1 MLKTVSTF
9 ILIIL
14 FLSVA
19 QIAPS
24 QQSKPDAPREKPKIE
39 LSDESRAG
47 FYRLS
52 FLESDFRQVDVV
64 AYVDVKERKLEDFL
78 GGGDNGCESDKGTGY
93 CLYRL
98 KAELKEVF
106 KGGISGKT
114 IEFYASMDMDYPKK
128 YLLGEK
134 VVFLN
139 WSDNYPDKNRGLG
152 TIENSTREIKFDI
165 LKKMRKIAREKA
177 KPEKSPSPASAARRL
192 DTEPFPETSPK
203 AAR

>member
-9 ILIIL
+9 ILTIL

-24 QQSKPDAPREKPKIE
+24 QQSKPDAPREKPKTE
-39 LSDESRAG
+39 LSDESQSG

-52 FLESDFRQVDVV
+52 FLKSDFRQVDVV

-78 GGGDNGCESDKGTGY
+78 GGDNGCESDKGTGY

-114 IEFYASMDMDYPKK
+114 IEFYETTDMDYPKK

-152 TIENSTREIKFDI
+152 TIQNSTREIKFDI
-165 LKKMRKIAREKA
+165 LKKMRKIAGEKT
-177 KPEKSPSPASAARRL
+177 KPEKSLSLPSAARRP
-192 DTEPFPETSPK
+192 DTKLFPETSPK